1 MTPKDQT
8 GLLFVNYITNLNL
21 LEYLFEK

>member
-1 MTPKDQT
+1 MTPKHEA

-21 LEYLFEK
+21 LE